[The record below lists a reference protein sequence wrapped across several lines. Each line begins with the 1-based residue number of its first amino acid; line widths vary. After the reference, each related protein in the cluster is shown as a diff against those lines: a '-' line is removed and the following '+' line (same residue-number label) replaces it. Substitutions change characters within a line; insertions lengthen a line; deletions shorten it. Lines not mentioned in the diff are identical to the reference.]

1 MNKRQVS
8 GFTEWNTQVQF
19 FCLLDTDFG
28 NGRMSLENTLLT
40 QLKSNVQIFDAL
52 RQNLL

>member
-1 MNKRQVS
+1 VASLNGTHRFNFFVS
-8 GFTEWNTQVQF
+8 W
-19 FCLLDTDFG
+19 DTDFG